1 MPDTDHRAA
10 VLAAA
15 ISEATGRPAKVDIVG
30 RASTGA
36 TRQTLFID
44 LSFGDTLSS
53 GTDAPSQRRAV
64 ATINHSTMATL
75 TVEDERRC
83 LEVGAAAGMR
93 VPRVIASDPVGTDG
107 VGPFL
112 VTERIDG
119 ETVPRRVLR
128 AIEARPQSASTLT
141 AELATSL
148 ARLHV
153 ASSAALERG
162 EHFGSL
168 PNYPSGDAYLDHLA
182 PLLDQL
188 PQKSP
193 ALALGYKWLRAHKL
207 DQATTTLVHGDFRLG
222 NFIVDDG
229 RLAAILD
236 WELAHLGDPMEDVA
250 WLCLRSW
257 RFGNDGLIIGGFG
270 DLDTFS
276 DAYTAAGGLWR
287 PRSLHWWLVART
299 LWWGIMLGT
308 QAAVFVAGG
317 TDAIVL
323 AASGRRVAELEFD
336 LLSLIR

>member
-1 MPDTDHRAA
+1 MPHMTDVDPRAT
-10 VLAAA
+10 VLADA
-15 ISEATGRPAKVDIVG
+15 IGHATGRPAQVDVVG

-44 LSFGDTLSS
+44 ISFGDHT
-53 GTDAPSQRRAV
+53 QRAV
-64 ATINHSTMATL
+64 ATINNSTMSTL
-75 TVEDERRC
+75 TVADEQRC

-93 VPRVIASDPVGTDG
+93 VPRVIASNTEGADG
-107 VGPFL
+107 IGPFL

-128 AIEARPQSASTLT
+128 SLDALPGAAPTLT

-153 ASSAALERG
+153 ASAASLERG
-162 EHFGSL
+162 DQFGSL

-188 PQKSP
+188 PRKSP
-193 ALALGYKWLRAHKL
+193 ALALGYQWLRSNPL
-207 DQATTTLVHGDFRLG
+207 DQSRTALVHGDYRLG
-222 NFIVDDG
+222 NFIVDEG
-229 RLAAILD
+229 QLAAVLD
-236 WELAHLGDPMEDVA
+236 WELAHIGDPMEDVA

-257 RFGNDGLIIGGFG
+257 RFGNDEHLVGGFG
-270 DLDTFS
+270 DLSTFS
-276 DAYTAAGGLWR
+276 AAYEEAGGHWR
-287 PRSLHWWLVART
+287 ANALHWWLVART

-308 QAAVFVAGG
+308 QAAVFVSGG